1 MTRRQLTLFVPP
13 DAAAEIE
20 AVRRAVDPVQHA
32 LIAAHVTMAREDE
45 LEGLDDLPARLTAFR
60 RGGPISLTFGPAE
73 AFGGHGLLLPCIHG
87 ESAFHD
93 RRRDLLGPSP
103 VRRHPPHLT
112 LAHPRNPIAPGNRL
126 DAARR
131 LAPALRIPFPSIAL
145 IEQTDGS
152 PWTVRARYD
161 LS

>member
-20 AVRRAVDPVQHA
+20 TVRQTVDPVQLA
-32 LIAAHVTMAREDE
+32 RIAAHVTLAREDE
-45 LEGLDDLPARLTAFR
+45 LQGLDDLPGRLTAFR
-60 RGGPISLTFGPAE
+60 RRGPITLTFGQAQ

-87 ESAFHD
+87 EPAFHD
-93 RRRDLLGPSP
+93 RRRGLLGPSP
-103 VRRHPPHLT
+103 VRRHVPHLT
-112 LAHPRNPIAPGNRL
+112 LAHPRNPMADGNRL

-131 LAPALRIPFPSIAL
+131 LPPALEIAFRSVAL

-152 PWTVRARYD
+152 PWAVLARYD